1 MVPVYAGPAI
11 TGYQNYVG
19 GHPTAEFDTPLTPDF
34 LRGLYVTKG
43 KKPVTS

>member
-19 GHPTAEFDTPLTPDF
+19 GKPMPEFDVPLTPDF

-43 KKPVTS
+43 KKPV